1 MYRAGIKPEVSEVE
15 KMVVTIDW
23 FEYYLYCI
31 LKEVGCPILIG
42 IAVLWVFF
50 RIRERNINKREE

>member
-1 MYRAGIKPEVSEVE
+1 
-15 KMVVTIDW
+15 MVVTIDW

-31 LKEVGCPILIG
+31 LKEVDCPILIG

-50 RIRERNINKREE
+50 RVREHNINKREE